1 MRPCHLISVK
11 GQMVD
16 IFFIYLTDTSHSESE
31 SSGLHQEGNF
41 ELEEILQSELGT

>member
-1 MRPCHLISVK
+1 
-11 GQMVD
+11 MVD

-41 ELEEILQSELGT
+41 ELEEILQSELGTW